1 MLFVSHLAAFC
12 TAFSRILPC
21 VQQQNAR
28 HLAPKRTAFSIKTH
42 SILQQIA
49 PKQVQMAAFSN
60 KNSFSCI
67 HMLPLFASKQTFARI
82 DYLRQGGQLVDKKGT
97 HNVKFYAEN
106 WTKETIPPY
115 TRAWTTA
122 QRTYALTTACA
133 SDCRAFNK
141 KAKAR
146 LTKNK
151 RRKPSFHVIQTK
163 KDRVHHC
170 SRPPKN
176 QRVIKKSSCLSV
188 SQKFKFSFIL
198 HHYMIHVVV
207 FALHH
212 CSAMICLP
220 CSTASIFSGI
230 KL

>member
-1 MLFVSHLAAFC
+1 
-12 TAFSRILPC
+12 
-21 VQQQNAR
+21 
-28 HLAPKRTAFSIKTH
+28 
-42 SILQQIA
+42 
-49 PKQVQMAAFSN
+49 MAAFSN

-106 WTKETIPPY
+106 WTKESIPPY

-163 KDRVHHC
+163 K
-170 SRPPKN
+170 RPGASLQPAPKKLESY
-176 QRVIKKSSCLSV
+176 KK
-188 SQKFKFSFIL
+188 
-198 HHYMIHVVV
+198 
-207 FALHH
+207 
-212 CSAMICLP
+212 
-220 CSTASIFSGI
+220 I
-230 KL
+230 KLFICVSEIQI